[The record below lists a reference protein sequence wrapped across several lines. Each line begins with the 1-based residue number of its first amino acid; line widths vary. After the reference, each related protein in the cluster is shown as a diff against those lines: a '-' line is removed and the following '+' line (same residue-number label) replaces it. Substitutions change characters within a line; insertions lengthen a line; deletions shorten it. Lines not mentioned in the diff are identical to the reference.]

1 MLVVA
6 YLVVVKRV
14 VVFGIWVVNAFQSSC
29 SIESI
34 NVDSVFWTRAG
45 RHVTD
50 AREITSVN
58 EVNEVMDHVN

>member
-14 VVFGIWVVNAFQSSC
+14 VVFGIWVVNAFQSSY

-50 AREITSVN
+50 AREISSG
-58 EVNEVMDHVN
+58 